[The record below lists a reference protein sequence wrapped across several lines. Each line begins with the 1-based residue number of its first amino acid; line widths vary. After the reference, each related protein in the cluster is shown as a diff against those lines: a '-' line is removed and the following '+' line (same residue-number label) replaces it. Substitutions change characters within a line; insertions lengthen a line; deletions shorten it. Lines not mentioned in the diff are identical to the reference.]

1 MPSPFEVALG
11 LYQGRIRPTN
21 WTPEHGDYVYQL
33 GHDLPGQTFRIS
45 FGSDSHEVTQT
56 ADVTSGKLVRFV
68 IHERGPA
75 TIPDGQAWNL
85 ETLLDGSVVLTL
97 PLAAGRTRTRHDLA
111 LDVSTLSGNHD
122 IAVALRAAGS
132 DIAEAELP
140 GVYVDG
146 WTLTTE
152 EDARPTIFNRD
163 PEPGDTGVPDDAS
176 INFDIVD
183 LDGAGVA
190 KLIVYVD
197 GVLAIDSGVLQAPWS
212 TSGSGVATISNGFRV
227 GLVPTDPW
235 ESQSVHVVRVVAQT
249 ADNVAIDEE
258 WSFTVE
264 DLTPPKLLTAFAP
277 TETTVQ
283 LVFDEALGAGVATVG
298 NYTLALQSGAPAVV
312 PGVVSAAVTGPGTVL
327 LTLDKP
333 QTPLAVYSVTVE
345 DVEDAW
351 GNAIAAPDNVAQWV
365 GYECPKPAGRK
376 LDLYAM
382 WPRAYREDD
391 TGDLRG
397 FIAIFQEVTD
407 LILCVLDRY
416 VGDVLDPDTALEEHV
431 DRILQDLGNPFHVPL
446 ALEDKRRLLRVL
458 VPLLRR
464 KGTEKGIEDAI
475 RTLLG
480 LEVDVVPVV
489 DMMAMAG
496 LGEAALSDSFALATG
511 ALGSRLAFDIEVPTV
526 LTAEQTTLVTR
537 IANIMRRGVCHLR
550 NIVQPSGDPPADLVG
565 LGEAKFSDTFILGG
579 G

>member
-21 WTPEHGDYVYQL
+21 WTPEQGDYVYQL
-33 GHDLPGQTFRIS
+33 GHDLPRQTFRIS

-56 ADVTSGKLVRFV
+56 ADVTNGKLIRFV
-68 IHERGPA
+68 IHERGPES
-75 TIPDGQAWNL
+75 IPDGQGWNL
-85 ETLLDGSVVLTL
+85 ETLLDGSVIVTV
-97 PLAAGRTRTRHDLA
+97 PLVAGRTRTRHDLA
-111 LDVSTLSGNHD
+111 LDVSGLTGDHD

-140 GVYVDG
+140 GVYVDA
-146 WTLTTE
+146 WTLSTE
-152 EDARPTIFNRD
+152 ESTRPTVFNRD
-163 PEPGDTGVPDDAS
+163 PEPGDTQVPDDAS

-183 LDGAGVA
+183 LEGVDVA
-190 KLIVYVD
+190 KLYVYVD
-197 GVLAIDSGVLQAPWS
+197 GVLAINNGVLQSPW
-212 TSGSGVATISNGFRV
+212 SGSGSSIVPLSYGFRV
-227 GLVPTDPW
+227 GLVPDATW
-235 ESQSVHVVRVVAQT
+235 ESQSVHTVRVLAET
-249 ADNVAIDEE
+249 TDNAHLDEQ
-258 WSFTVE
+258 WSFTIE
-264 DLTPPKLLTAFAP
+264 DLTPPILLSAFAP
-277 TETTVQ
+277 TETTVR
-283 LVFDEALGAGVATVG
+283 LTFDEALGDGATTAAS
-298 NYTLALQSGAPAVV
+298 YTLELVAGAPAVV
-312 PGVVSAAVTGPGTVL
+312 PEVVSAVTEGPGVIL

-333 QTPLAVYSVTVE
+333 QTALATYSVTVE

-351 GNAIAAPDNVAQWV
+351 GNAIAPPDNVAQWA

-382 WPRAYREDD
+382 WPRAYREGD

-397 FIAIFQEVTD
+397 FIAIFQDVVD
-407 LILCVLDRY
+407 LLLCVLDRY
-416 VGDVLDPDTALEEHV
+416 VADVLDPDTALEEHV
-431 DRILQDLGNPFHVPL
+431 DRMLQDLGNPFHLPL
-446 ALEDKRRLLRVL
+446 ALDDKRRLIRVL

-464 KGTEKGIEDAI
+464 KGTEEGIEDAI

-489 DMMAMAG
+489 DMMGLPG
-496 LGEAALSDSFALATG
+496 LGEGTLSDTLALSTG

-550 NIVQPSGDPPADLVG
+550 SIIEPAGDPPAELLG
-565 LGEAKFSDTFILGG
+565 LGEGKLSDTLILGG